1 MDKMDDIL
9 KDVLHSKADMI
20 KGLGDIEV
28 PDYQEF
34 MDKLAVNKTSNLRII
49 DLTDV
54 KKRNDKS
61 KTKRTTKK
69 TLKTLSAVAC
79 IVILSLVFSVV
90 ASTPVAKAFRFNVVK
105 TLMEIKDGFLSITQ
119 SDIDNNLTVSDEEND
134 QAGTGDMAN
143 NVQVNL
149 KHKALIPSYIPAGYE
164 LKAIEEKP
172 MLGSD
177 YIIKQSYANDRNG
190 QISIMQISDVNG
202 FNANAVADAS
212 GKTVK
217 IGNVDVVLLS
227 TGNNSIYAVWYD
239 DSIQYEVTATTSE
252 NDVMK
257 MIESMILYDDK

>member
-34 MDKLAVNKTSNLRII
+34 MDKLANDGASRLRVI
-49 DLTDV
+49 DFTDV
-54 KKRNDKS
+54 KKRNDKH
-61 KTKRTTKK
+61 KGKRTAKK
-69 TLKTLSAVAC
+69 VIAVAAC
-79 IVILSLVFSVV
+79 VVVLSLVFSIA
-90 ASTPVAKAFRFNVVK
+90 ASMPTVKAFRFNIVK

-119 SDIDNNLTVSDEEND
+119 SDIDNDAAISDKEND
-134 QAGTGDMAN
+134 RADAGDIADNAQA
-143 NVQVNL
+143 NL
-149 KHKALIPSYIPAGYE
+149 KHKALIPSYIPAGYA

-177 YIIKQSYANDRNG
+177 YIIKQSYANDRDG
-190 QISIMQISDVNG
+190 QISIMQISSVSG

-239 DSIQYEVTATTSE
+239 DNIQYEVTATTSE
-252 NDVMK
+252 SDVIK
-257 MIESMILYDDK
+257 MIESMILSDDK